1 MSKSKNQEPGIT
13 WREPD
18 GRPVSCE
25 EKLAML
31 NENLDEIREYCQ
43 EAFEDA
49 LLMGCDEDRST
60 RFSNPYSRPFKTPTA
75 ARKTDPPS

>member
-13 WREPD
+13 WRQPD

-49 LLMGCDEDRST
+49 LLMGCDEIKVREVFESIVKAIQ
-60 RFSNPYSRPFKTPTA
+60 NPYGGK
-75 ARKTDPPS
+75 KN

>member
-1 MSKSKNQEPGIT
+1 MGKSKNQKTGIT
-13 WREPD
+13 WRQPD

-49 LLMGCDEDRST
+49 LLMGCDEKQVREVFESIVKAIQ
-60 RFSNPYSRPFKTPTA
+60 NPYAGKKS
-75 ARKTDPPS
+75 

>member
-1 MSKSKNQEPGIT
+1 MGKSKKQIKDIN
-13 WREPD
+13 WRQPD

-25 EKLAML
+25 EKLAVL

-49 LLMGCDEDRST
+49 LLMGCDEKQVRKVFESIVKAIQ
-60 RFSNPYSRPFKTPTA
+60 NPYAGK
-75 ARKTDPPS
+75 KN